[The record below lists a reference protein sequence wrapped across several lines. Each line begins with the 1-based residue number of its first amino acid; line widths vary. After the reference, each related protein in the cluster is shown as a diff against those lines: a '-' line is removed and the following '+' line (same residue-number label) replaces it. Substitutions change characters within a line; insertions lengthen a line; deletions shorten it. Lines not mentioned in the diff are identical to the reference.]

1 MEQHPGRLRE
11 SERES
16 QGTWRID
23 LRRYFPEAQA
33 ILALV
38 EQSLRSRVAC
48 QRTRRSDAIPGRP
61 AARQIDTEDAH
72 RVLRALDLLHVQLLD
87 FFLVRMPVTCRK
99 HLVFS
104 YFCDSLVVD
113 ELLVAA
119 DTSPITEEA
128 VMSVPARKI
137 ELEHKMNERSAL
149 HEKVDHI
156 QSDVT
161 ELKADVKR
169 IEARLDHK
177 IDAVDEK
184 VDAVAASLAEH
195 RIETERSFGKVRE
208 EISTLRNDL
217 TKEIGGLR
225 CDMAKEVG
233 SLRDDLTKE
242 VGGIRSDLT
251 KEASSLRSDMAKEVG
266 SLRDDLTKEVGGLRS
281 DLAKEVGGI
290 RSDLTK
296 EVGCLRTDTTREFG
310 ALRGEIKDVVA
321 ILRRERIIF
330 IGWTVTALIA
340 GIGAFST
347 FLAPQ
352 APSTAQEAPAQGSA
366 SASKA
371 NEPLPALPAPDHS
384 HPTGGIDAQDAGG

>member
-1 MEQHPGRLRE
+1 
-11 SERES
+11 
-16 QGTWRID
+16 
-23 LRRYFPEAQA
+23 
-33 ILALV
+33 
-38 EQSLRSRVAC
+38 VAK
-48 QRTRRSDAIPGRP
+48 R
-61 AARQIDTEDAH
+61 IDTEGAH

-87 FFLVRMPVTCRK
+87 FFVVRIPVTCRK

-217 TKEIGGLR
+217 TKEVGGLR
-225 CDMAKEVG
+225 SDMTKEIGGIRNDLTREVG

-242 VGGIRSDLT
+242 VGS
-251 KEASSLRSDMAKEVG
+251 
-266 SLRDDLTKEVGGLRS
+266 
-281 DLAKEVGGI
+281 
-290 RSDLTK
+290 
-296 EVGCLRTDTTREFG
+296 LRTDTTREFG

-330 IGWTVTALIA
+330 IAWTVSALIA
-340 GIGAFST
+340 SIGAFST

-352 APSTAQEAPAQGSA
+352 APSTIQEAPAPGSA

-384 HPTGGIDAQDAGG
+384 HPTGGIDAQDAGN